1 MKKFMYAALAVAAV
15 LLFAS
20 CKNDKNQP
28 KNEKADAFISFT
40 FSLPQGGTR
49 AEAGSVNDANAK
61 DTYVGTEAEQAIKDV
76 RVVLYDPDSKE
87 AKYALDYNISSNGT
101 TIEGDGLATNPAQ
114 ASTIARFTTKAEGVV
129 SQEYQMLAIVN
140 PTSAVKAATAQG
152 KYLADAL
159 TAIETTVDDLKAN
172 GIMMSNDRGLVT
184 VATNQMK
191 TEAQA
196 AEKAPVAVS
205 VDRILAK
212 VFVGGDPKFE
222 HGKLTNIKWGLN
234 VTNKKTYIFRQFGKT
249 ALAGFPDETAT
260 DASTRFD
267 RYAKDPNY
275 LASEFNNADFT
286 YLEGKPELKGT
297 FGYDDANGQYC
308 LENTMDAPM
317 QKHQG
322 TTSFVLSG
330 TWTPDE
336 HDGIT
341 FTAGETW
348 YSYQGFTFTKAK
360 MLDYKAII
368 ADNTQNDKLEINGTP
383 AGFKATLKA
392 ALEGGLTVDAQGDV
406 TASTTVKGIKA
417 YKDGA
422 CYYQTNLIRHFNDTQ
437 SGKDMG
443 YGRYGVVR
451 NNIYK
456 INISKISQPGE
467 PDVVNEKDDDENDD
481 PTKVF
486 VSFDITINPWIVRTQ
501 DIAL

>member
-28 KNEKADAFISFT
+28 NDQEKADAFISFT
-40 FSLPQGGTR
+40 FNLPQGGTR
-49 AEAGSVNDANAK
+49 AEAANVDGANAG
-61 DTYVGTEAEQAIKDV
+61 DTYVGTTDEQAIKGV
-76 RVVLYDPDSKE
+76 RVVLFDETSGIV
-87 AKYALDYNISSNGT
+87 KYALTYNITGT
-101 TIEGDGLATNPAQ
+101 GSAAPTGDIAGTATTAN
-114 ASTIARFTTKAEGVV
+114 FTTKAKAVV
-129 SQEYQMLAIVN
+129 SQDYQMLAIIN
-140 PTSAVKAATAQG
+140 PTAEVIAATAEG
-152 KYLADAL
+152 KYLKDAQA
-159 TAIETTVDDLKAN
+159 AIETTVEKLSAN
-172 GIMMSNDRGLVT
+172 GIMMSNEQGLVK
-184 VATNQMK
+184 VAAGDMK
-191 TEAQA
+191 DTEGA
-196 AEKAPVAVS
+196 AEGAPIKVN

-212 VFVGGDPKFE
+212 VFVGGTPTFE
-222 HGKLTNIKWGLN
+222 HGKLTNIKWQLN
-234 VTNKKTYIFRQFGKT
+234 VTNKKTFIYRQLAQVMKT
-249 ALAGFPDETAT
+249 TDNFVAEVAGDN
-260 DASTRFD
+260 SKRFD
-267 RYAKDPNY
+267 RYAKDPNF
-275 LASEFNNADFT
+275 LAGEFNAADFT

-322 TTSFVLSG
+322 TTSFILSG

-341 FTAGETW
+341 FTEGETW
-348 YSYQGFTFTKAK
+348 YSYMGFTFTKDK
-360 MLDYKAII
+360 MLAYKRII
-368 ADNTQNDKLEINGTP
+368 EDNTNTKPEIDKTP
-383 AGFKATLKA
+383 AGFKAALKA

-437 SGKDMG
+437 SSKDMG

-467 PDVVNEKDDDENDD
+467 PEVVNEKDDDENDD

-501 DIAL
+501 DISL